1 MLAVP
6 HRSDLRARPLETAR
20 LLLHPLDATDSRDL
34 WNAVESSRAHLE
46 PWLPWVPFN
55 IDLESSGRYAEAS
68 AADWDAARAC
78 RFSIRDRTSRRFL
91 GVIGLEAFAHLH
103 ESVELGYWLRV
114 DACGRGLMTETA
126 LETVGKQSWL
136 DPIADPLRTVV
147 HQAYDAAGPAGQQLK
162 NAAHGV
168 WLGHPLHPV
177 FTRLAGYQS
186 VWLLS
191 DAPTAGAKNRSR
203 RTLRL

>member
-6 HRSDLRARPLETAR
+6 ARSDLRSRPLETQR
-20 LLLHPLDATDSRDL
+20 LFLHPLDASDTRDL
-34 WNAVESSRAHLE
+34 WNAVEASRPHLE

-78 RFSIRDRTSRRFL
+78 RFAIRERTSRRFV

-114 DACGRGLMTETA
+114 DAVRTGFMTEAGRAVVEWAFTSVNA
-126 LETVGKQSWL
+126 HRIRVAAATDNHASLNVIRRLGFRFEGIARQAERCHGRWL
-136 DPIADPLRTVV
+136 DHAVFALIAT
-147 HQAYDAAGPAGQQLK
+147 DA
-162 NAAHGV
+162 
-168 WLGHPLHPV
+168 
-177 FTRLAGYQS
+177 
-186 VWLLS
+186 
-191 DAPTAGAKNRSR
+191 R
-203 RTLRL
+203 R